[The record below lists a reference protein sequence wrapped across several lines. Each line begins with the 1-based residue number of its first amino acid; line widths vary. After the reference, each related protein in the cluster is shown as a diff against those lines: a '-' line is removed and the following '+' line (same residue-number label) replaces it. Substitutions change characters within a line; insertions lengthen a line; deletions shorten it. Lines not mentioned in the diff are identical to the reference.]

1 MKFSTGAFSLFCL
14 AMTTGECGVMAFS
27 PMSVPTS
34 TSTSSSTSLC
44 SSTTEPASKPAAPSN
59 KMSAK
64 KAERLEFT
72 RNPQYHRRGFKAV
85 RPEVEA
91 EMATT
96 YKSELV
102 ESFKTKDANYRVEKQ
117 GVRIYLAKD
126 FGFCWGVE
134 RSIALAYEAVN
145 HYQEDTSKTLHI
157 TNELIHNPEVN
168 DSLTAKNVQLIVKND
183 HDGTKDF
190 STIADGDVV
199 ILPAFGASYEE
210 MEEFDKKVR
219 FFYFVRSLVFSRVQV
234 LDVRRYSSRIILR
247 RCVAVCMFR

>member
-1 MKFSTGAFSLFCL
+1 MKFSTGAFALFCL
-14 AMTTGECGVMAFS
+14 AMTTGDYGVTAFS
-27 PMSVPTS
+27 PMSVPT
-34 TSTSSSTSLC
+34 TTASSSTSLF
-44 SSTTEPASKPAAPSN
+44 SSTTEQAPKPTPSN

-64 KAERLEFT
+64 KADRLDFT
-72 RNPQYHRRGFKAV
+72 RNPQYHRRGFKDV
-85 RPEVEA
+85 RPDVEA

-102 ESFKTKDANYRVEKQ
+102 ESFKTKDANYMVEKQ
-117 GVRIYLAKD
+117 GVKIYLAKD

-145 HYQEDTSKTLHI
+145 HYKDDSSKTLHI

-168 DSLTAKNVQLIVKND
+168 DSLTAKQVQLIVKNEN
-183 HDGTKDF
+183 DGTKDF
-190 STIADGDVV
+190 STIHDGDVV

-219 FFYFVRSLVFSRVQV
+219 CRYFVFL
-234 LDVRRYSSRIILR
+234 YIEYK
-247 RCVAVCMFR
+247 

>member
-1 MKFSTGAFSLFCL
+1 MKFSTGAFALFCM
-14 AMTTGECGVMAFS
+14 AMTTGKYGVSAFS
-27 PMSVPTS
+27 PIIVSPTTSTIS
-34 TSTSSSTSLC
+34 TSTSSALYSTA
-44 SSTTEPASKPAAPSN
+44 EKASKPAATAPSN

-72 RNPQYHRRGFKAV
+72 RNPQYHRRGFKDV
-85 RPEVEA
+85 RPDVEA
-91 EMATT
+91 EMAST
-96 YKSELV
+96 YKSDLV
-102 ESFKTKDANYRVEKQ
+102 ESFKTKDSNYMVEKQ
-117 GVRIYLAKD
+117 GVKMYLAKD

-145 HYQEDTSKTLHI
+145 HYQDDPTKTLHI

-168 DSLTAKNVQLIVKND
+168 DSLTAKQVQLIVKND
-183 HDGTKDF
+183 NDGTKDF

-219 FFYFVRSLVFSRVQV
+219 FL
-234 LDVRRYSSRIILR
+234 
-247 RCVAVCMFR
+247 

>member
-1 MKFSTGAFSLFCL
+1 MKFSTGAFSLFCI
-14 AMTTGECGVMAFS
+14 AMTTGDQGVTAFS
-27 PMSVPTS
+27 PMSVS
-34 TSTSSSTSLC
+34 TSTSSSSTSSLF
-44 SSTTEPASKPAAPSN
+44 SSTTEQASKPTSPSN

-72 RNPQYHRRGFKAV
+72 RNPQYHRRGFKDV

-96 YKSELV
+96 YKSDLV
-102 ESFKTKDANYRVEKQ
+102 ESFKTNDANYMVEKQ
-117 GVRIYLAKD
+117 GVKMYLAKD

-145 HYQEDTSKTLHI
+145 HYKDDSSKTLHI

-168 DSLTAKNVQLIVKND
+168 DSLTAKQVQLIVKNEN
-183 HDGTKDF
+183 DGTKDF

-219 FFYFVRSLVFSRVQV
+219 VVCSWRIPMFVAWLRGCL
-234 LDVRRYSSRIILR
+234 LLGRRTK
-247 RCVAVCMFR
+247 